1 GRGGRAARVAALTQA
16 YTTRIEEHVRR
27 YPDQYFWLHKR
38 WKTPPPE
45 TRGVAGDAGGQPA

>member
-1 GRGGRAARVAALTQA
+1 RGGRAARVAALTQA